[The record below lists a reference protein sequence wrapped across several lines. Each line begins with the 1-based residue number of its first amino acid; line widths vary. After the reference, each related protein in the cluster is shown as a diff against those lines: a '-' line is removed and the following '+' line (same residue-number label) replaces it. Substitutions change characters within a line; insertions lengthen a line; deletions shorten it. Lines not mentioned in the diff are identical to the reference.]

1 MKIGSNARFPLIML
15 GSVGLHLVAV
25 ALLYGSYIYGVY
37 LKFGSL
43 EIDDSGE
50 SRYTVAMLDRT
61 KPLYLPA
68 GFYAVEKPP
77 EEVKKP
83 EEREKTDDPEKAK
96 KDEKD
101 EKEAEDG
108 TPSEEPPKPPDE
120 APPGSGMKFGKISGG
135 SLRPHLENIYRAH
148 SEGRIAVDTFKVT
161 VSCKAMPDGSLSG
174 IKVVQSSGDPL
185 IDETALNLI
194 KEIGAMKALAPL
206 STLSSLSLTL
216 DKSASSTKLTAV
228 GFADDPD
235 VTTDLANQLGG
246 MKTLARFGAK
256 NQDQTTLIDN
266 IDISQSG
273 NRVSVSVGLGNGTA
287 GDMMKRSFGP
297 RETASSGT

>member
-1 MKIGSNARFPLIML
+1 MIML
-15 GSVGLHLVAV
+15 GSVGFHLAAV
-25 ALLYGSYIYGVY
+25 ALLYGSYVYGVY

-50 SRYTVAMLDRT
+50 ARYTVAMLDRT
-61 KPLYLPA
+61 KPLYLPS
-68 GFYAVEKPP
+68 GFYAIEKPP

-83 EEREKTDDPEKAK
+83 DERKKTDDPEKAK

-101 EKEAEDG
+101 EVKKDAEDG
-108 TPSEEPPKPPDE
+108 APAEDAPKPPDP
-120 APPGSGMKFGKISGG
+120 APTGSGMKFGKISGG
-135 SLRPHLENIYRAH
+135 SLRPHLENIYRAY

-174 IKVVQSSGDPL
+174 VKVVQSSGDPL
-185 IDETALNLI
+185 IDQTALNLI

-206 STLSSLSLTL
+206 SPLSSLSLTL
-216 DKSASSTKLTAV
+216 EKDPTSTSLVAV
-228 GFADDPD
+228 GFADDPG
-235 VTTDLANQLGG
+235 VTSDLAAQLGLLQ
-246 MKTLARFGAK
+246 TVARYGAK
-256 NQDQTTLIDN
+256 NEDQTMLIDN

-273 NRVSVSVGLGNGTA
+273 NRVSVRVGLGNSTA

-297 RETASSGT
+297 RETAAAGT